1 MSSMNPRVGD
11 PATRLA
17 LVEAAARL
25 LAAHGPAAL
34 SARRLAAEVGTSTM
48 AIYTHFGSMP
58 DLVRAVVREGF
69 DRLARRLAEVPA
81 TDDPVAD
88 LANQSRAYRRNALAE
103 PHLYAVM
110 LGGSAVAGFALTD
123 EDRRIGLD
131 TFRVARDSA
140 QRCIDAGRFRP
151 TDPWAVARQLL
162 CLVHGRILLEL
173 GGYLDGPPFD
183 IQLRDFAV
191 GAGDTIEAATAS
203 VTAPARR

>member
-1 MSSMNPRVGD
+1 MSSMSPRVGD

-25 LAAHGPAAL
+25 LATHGPAAL

-58 DLVRAVVREGF
+58 NLVRAVVREGF

-81 TDDPVAD
+81 SDDPVAD
-88 LANQSRAYRRNALAE
+88 FANQSRAYRRNALTE

-131 TFRVARDSA
+131 TFRVARDTA
-140 QRCIDAGRFRP
+140 RRCIDAGRFRP

-191 GAGDTIEAATAS
+191 GAGDTLEAATAS
-203 VTAPARR
+203 VTASARR

>member
-1 MSSMNPRVGD
+1 MSPRVGNS
-11 PATRLA
+11 ATRVA

-25 LAAHGPAAL
+25 LAAQGPAAL

-81 TDDPVAD
+81 TEDPVAD
-88 LANQSRAYRRNALAE
+88 LAGQSRAYRRNALAE
-103 PHLYAVM
+103 PHLYVVM
-110 LGGSAVAGFALTD
+110 LGGSAVAGFTLTD
-123 EDRRIGLD
+123 EDRRIGLA

-140 QRCIDAGRFRP
+140 HRCIDAGRFRP
-151 TDPWAVARQLL
+151 TDPWAVARHLL

-183 IQLRDFAV
+183 LQLRDFAV
-191 GAGDTIEAATAS
+191 GAGDTIQAATAS
-203 VTAPARR
+203 VMATARR